1 MAILTFLD
9 SNYTDFLLE
18 VNGIPVQGSKGSAE
32 FKHSLSGEQTIRVRL
47 VNGYKLV
54 PEYFTLTVLARD
66 VYICDP
72 NKLMWSIVDERTVLL
87 YTPCANVD
95 LTFGFKAY
103 GPPITRYFPTP
114 KEEKIITPVLPPTP
128 PSPLKPELEKPPGVI
143 TLPPSPLEPELEKP
157 PSVITPPS
165 LPPPVS
171 KPFKKEEERK
181 ENILSYIILGF
192 GGAGIVG
199 MTYYFIKKGK

>member
-18 VNGIPVQGSKGSAE
+18 VNGIPVQGSKGSAI

-54 PEYFTLTVLARD
+54 PEYFTLTVFARD

-87 YTPCANVD
+87 YTPCANAD

-128 PSPLKPELEKPPGVI
+128 

-171 KPFKKEEERK
+171 EPFKKEEERK
-181 ENILSYIILGF
+181 ENFLSYIILGV
-192 GGAGIVG
+192 GSAGIVG

>member
-1 MAILTFLD
+1 MAILSFFD
-9 SNYTDFLLE
+9 GNYTDFLLE
-18 VNGIPVQGSKGSAE
+18 VNGIPVQGSKGFAD
-32 FKHSLSGEQTIRVRL
+32 FKHSLSGEQTIRVKL

-54 PEYFTLTVLARD
+54 PQHFTLAVYARD

-72 NKLMWSIVDERTVLL
+72 NKLMWSIVDDTTVLL
-87 YTPCANVD
+87 YTPCADVD
-95 LTFGFKAY
+95 LIFTFKAY

-114 KEEKIITPVLPPTP
+114 KEEKIITPVLPPP
-128 PSPLKPELEKPPGVI
+128 PSPLK
-143 TLPPSPLEPELEKP
+143 PELEKP

-165 LPPPVS
+165 LPPPS

-192 GGAGIVG
+192 GSAGIVG
-199 MTYYFIKKGK
+199 MTYYLIKKGK